1 VTPSI
6 AARIRWHAQLVG
18 DLVRARSRY
27 RRTGDWLVL
36 FGVYGAHTL
45 AGFLGMRTIRCRVP
59 LPADTPPVTIR
70 LGTADFHV
78 VKELYLHE
86 VYGFAVPAL
95 TALRPPVAT
104 VVDLGANIGL
114 TVRLWSRLFSPRAI
128 IAVEPDADNL
138 ALCARNAAP
147 AATTQLTLVNC
158 FVGDAPGV
166 AGIDR
171 GLGTWAYRMSRTEPA
186 ADQEAIPVRTLPEIL
201 VGAGFGSER
210 IDLLKCD
217 IEGAEAA
224 LFRGGPGWLSRVR
237 AVLAEVHAPYTADEF
252 AADVRA
258 SGGQWDAVIAGPAVL
273 LVRR

>member
-1 VTPSI
+1 MV
-6 AARIRWHAQLVG
+6 R
-18 DLVRARSRY
+18 DLFRARSRF
-27 RRTGDWLVL
+27 RRGRDWLAL
-36 FGVYGAHTL
+36 LGVYAAHSL
-45 AGFLGMRTIRCRVP
+45 AGFLGVRTIRCRMP

-86 VYGFAVPAL
+86 VYGFATAAL

-114 TVRLWSRLFSPRAI
+114 TVRLWSRLFSPRTI
-128 IAVEPDADNL
+128 VAVEPDADNL
-138 ALCARNAAP
+138 ALCACNAAP
-147 AATTQLTLVNC
+147 AATTRLKLVKC

-171 GLGTWAYRMSRTEPA
+171 RLGTWAYRMSRIEAT
-186 ADQEAIPVRTLPEIL
+186 ADQESIPVRTLPDIL
-201 VGAGFGSER
+201 VEAGLGFEE

-237 AVLAEVHAPYTADEF
+237 AVLAEVHEPYTAD
-252 AADVRA
+252 ALLADVLA
-258 SGGQWDAVIAGPAVL
+258 SGGHWDAATAGPAVL

>member
-6 AARIRWHAQLVG
+6 ATRIRWHVQM
-18 DLVRARSRY
+18 VRDVVCARSRF
-27 RRTGDWLVL
+27 RRARDWFAMFV
-36 FGVYGAHTL
+36 VYAAHTL
-45 AGFLGMRTIRCRVP
+45 SGCLGMRTIRCRVR

-86 VYGFAVPAL
+86 VYGFATPAL

-128 IAVEPDADNL
+128 VAVEPDADNL
-138 ALCARNAAP
+138 ALCARNAAL
-147 AATTQLTLVNC
+147 AATTQLTLIKC
-158 FVGDAPGV
+158 FVGDVPGV

-171 GLGTWAYRMSRTEPA
+171 RLGTWAYRMSRTEPA
-186 ADQEAIPVRTLPEIL
+186 AGQESIPVRTLPDIL
-201 VGAGFGSER
+201 VDAGLGSQQ

-217 IEGAEAA
+217 IEGAEAIV
-224 LFRGGPGWLSRVR
+224 FRGGPEWLSRVR
-237 AVLAEVHAPYTADEF
+237 AVLAEVHDPYTVQALVG
-252 AADVRA
+252 DVQA
-258 SGGQWDAVIAGPAVL
+258 SGGHWDATVSGPAVL